1 MCKKKDPNKKGFFG
15 EFKEFITRGNV
26 LDMAVGVIIGGAFT
40 AIVTA
45 LTSGILQP
53 VINFLIGK
61 IMGNA
66 SLESARTILGK
77 VVATD
82 GKFYD
87 NLIQIAEHNRLY
99 PDGQIAVDWGKTN
112 YIDWGTF
119 ISAIIN
125 FLLVALILFCIIKA
139 INTVHERGVAAKEK
153 LEADK
158 KAKEEAEQKAKEEEE
173 ARIKAEAEAKAKAEE
188 EAKKAAEKKKTP
200 AKKKSSGK
208 KKAPAKK

>member
-53 VINFLIGK
+53 VINYLIGR

-77 VVATD
+77 VIATD
-82 GKFYD
+82 GKVYD
-87 NLIQIAEHNRLY
+87 NLIQIAEHNKMY
-99 PDGQIAVDWGKTN
+99 PDGQIAVDWAKTN

-125 FLLVALILFCIIKA
+125 FLLVALILFIIIKA

-153 LEADK
+153 L
-158 KAKEEAEQKAKEEEE
+158 KE
-173 ARIKAEAEAKAKAEE
+173 
-188 EAKKAAEKKKTP
+188 
-200 AKKKSSGK
+200 K
-208 KKAPAKK
+208 KKAPAKKKSCGNKKAPAKK